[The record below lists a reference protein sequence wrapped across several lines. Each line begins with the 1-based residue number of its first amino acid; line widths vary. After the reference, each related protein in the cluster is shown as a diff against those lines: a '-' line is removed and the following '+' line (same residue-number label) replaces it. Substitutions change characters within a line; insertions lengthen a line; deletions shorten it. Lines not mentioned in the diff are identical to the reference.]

1 MSTAIV
7 SAFYDVGDV
16 LYQVQKNR
24 NCQRSHS
31 HMNSTM
37 DRKIVGSPVLPPNF
51 NNNRNKNSRANSTSA
66 LSTGT
71 SKLNHHLCSHQHTN
85 STSSNNMI
93 SFNNSQQQFIN
104 QDKINKLNRT
114 MSEPSPIVPPPAER
128 NNNNHSPTSTRSSQ
142 NNVQQQQPG
151 SGGNNPNVNSSR
163 YKTELCRPFEENGHC
178 KYGDKCQ
185 FAHGADEL
193 RCLPRHPKYKTERCR
208 TFHTS
213 GFCPYGPR
221 CHFIH
226 NEDELKLTQ
235 LKQQRA
241 EQQQQQRH
249 SMPPSSM
256 SSSPQQPVP
265 QRPSALNISYNSSM
279 SLGSTAD
286 SPASSVT
293 DSPSM
298 SPTFMF
304 GDYYD
309 ELADAFS
316 SPVPASAPVVSNSSS
331 AFPFNLQDLQAAM
344 PGNNSPVMAPL
355 NVQTDPLGLQ
365 AVAASLNKHNQQNN
379 TYSMFQDCR
388 PSCSSTYDVFGCPS
402 PPDSLSG
409 DSAAS
414 SDISVPS
421 SCSSL
426 LDLSRGLR
434 LPIFSQLSE
443 L

>member
-1 MSTAIV
+1 
-7 SAFYDVGDV
+7 
-16 LYQVQKNR
+16 
-24 NCQRSHS
+24 
-31 HMNSTM
+31 
-37 DRKIVGSPVLPPNF
+37 
-51 NNNRNKNSRANSTSA
+51 
-66 LSTGT
+66 
-71 SKLNHHLCSHQHTN
+71 
-85 STSSNNMI
+85 
-93 SFNNSQQQFIN
+93 
-104 QDKINKLNRT
+104 
-114 MSEPSPIVPPPAER
+114 MSEPSPMVGER
-128 NNNNHSPTSTRSSQ
+128 NNNNHSPASSRSQ
-142 NNVQQQQPG
+142 NSMSSASSSTSN
-151 SGGNNPNVNSSR
+151 GGNCNTNNPNVNSSR

-185 FAHGADEL
+185 FAHGAAEL

-235 LKQQRA
+235 LKAQRA
-241 EQQQQQRH
+241 EQQQRQGG
-249 SMPPSSM
+249 
-256 SSSPQQPVP
+256 SSPSPIQPVP

-298 SPTFMF
+298 SPTFMV
-304 GDYYD
+304 DYYD
-309 ELADAFS
+309 DMADAFS
-316 SPVPASAPVVSNSSS
+316 SPIPASAPVVSNTPS

-379 TYSMFQDCR
+379 NYSMFQDCR